1 MNNKGFTLIEVL
13 MTLTIIAL
21 IMIVILTNSGITLS
35 LSNEKAYELTKTNI
49 ITATKKYMLEC
60 ENNLIECPISKNK
73 NKTQIKAKEL
83 IKAGYFKELINP
95 INNKDLSNCL
105 IIEIDKKN
113 NYKINDKNCK

>member
-49 ITATKKYMLEC
+49 ITVTKKYILEC